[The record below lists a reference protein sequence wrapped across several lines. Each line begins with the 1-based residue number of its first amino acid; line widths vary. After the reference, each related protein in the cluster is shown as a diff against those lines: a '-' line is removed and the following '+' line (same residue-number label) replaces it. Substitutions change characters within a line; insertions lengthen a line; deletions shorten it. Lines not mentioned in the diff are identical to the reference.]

1 MSDPILL
8 YDGVCGLCNRV
19 LRFVVK
25 RDLKGTF
32 RFAALQSAVAIR
44 VLSAH
49 GENPQELDTFYV
61 LLNHDLEGSNTSG
74 DFEKGILLSRSDA
87 VSFVLT
93 ELGGIWRLPGALLR
107 ILPRFARDW
116 AYRLVAR
123 NRYRLFER
131 YAACPVPS
139 EAIRARFLDQ

>member
-8 YDGVCGLCNRV
+8 YDGVCGLCNRIV
-19 LRFVVK
+19 RFVVK

-61 LLNHDLEGSNTSG
+61 LLNHDLEGSNTSPDVG
-74 DFEKGILLSRSDA
+74 KESLLSRSDA
-87 VSFVLT
+87 VSFVLI
-93 ELGGIWRLPGALLR
+93 ELGGIWRLLGDLLR
-107 ILPRFARDW
+107 ILPRFAGNLF
-116 AYRLVAR
+116 YRLIAR
-123 NRYRLFER
+123 NRYRIFGR
-131 YAACPVPS
+131 YETCPLPSAAT
-139 EAIRARFLDQ
+139 RARFLE